1 MFSSDEDESDYDFE
15 KCDYNFEKE
24 IRKQV
29 ELENRRLKMRMEEL
43 ELSFE
48 SQSLRTSL
56 ANIHRPGTSKSL
68 SSVLGN
74 EVNELSLA
82 EQEPINLPAV
92 SSLPILINNF
102 NEPNRKPR
110 PTLMIVYSLNKIY
123 Q

>member
-1 MFSSDEDESDYDFE
+1 MFSSDEDESDYNFE

-92 SSLPILINNF
+92 SSLPIGILF
-102 NEPNRKPR
+102 SF
-110 PTLMIVYSLNKIY
+110 YSELPYLCPLNC
-123 Q
+123 